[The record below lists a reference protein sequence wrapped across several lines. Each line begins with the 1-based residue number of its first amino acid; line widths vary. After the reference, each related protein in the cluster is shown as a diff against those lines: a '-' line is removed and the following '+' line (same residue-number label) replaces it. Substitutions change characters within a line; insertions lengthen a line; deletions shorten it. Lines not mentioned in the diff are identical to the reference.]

1 MGDRYFFKGSIAH
14 RRNEPCSY
22 YGMDVCHDCRRCRK
36 YHCSAGDMVDFT
48 KLSKPLK
55 KLSDASL
62 KIAEGDYTS
71 RVEGIYTDEMGNLAR
86 TFNLMA
92 DNTQQA
98 IDEMKSKQH
107 QLEGVLQGMHDGV
120 LAVNADNMILF
131 LNDSAKQML
140 ELPRYKQANRLKA
153 VYWLV
158 KLLHL

>member
-1 MGDRYFFKGSIAH
+1 
-14 RRNEPCSY
+14 
-22 YGMDVCHDCRRCRK
+22 
-36 YHCSAGDMVDFT
+36 
-48 KLSKPLK
+48 
-55 KLSDASL
+55 
-62 KIAEGDYTS
+62 
-71 RVEGIYTDEMGNLAR
+71 MGNLAR